1 MTHSVLQIAKAVG
14 AEAEGDT
21 DIEVSGVA
29 EPASAKRG
37 EMALAMDPRYAESIA
52 EGSAEV
58 AMLWQGADWRAL
70 GLKAA
75 ILPNR
80 PRYALSGLTRML
92 DKGQGFA
99 PGIHPTAVI
108 DPDAVLGD
116 DVSVGPLAVIS
127 AGARIGAGSVIGPLC
142 FVGVDAQIGE
152 GSFLREHV
160 SIGARVTIGPRFI
173 AQSGVRLGG
182 DGFSFVTAELSTVEK
197 ARQTLGDQGDAAPQP
212 WTRIHSLGAVSIGA
226 DVEMGMGSTIDNGTI
241 RDTQVGDGTKIDN
254 LVHIGHNAVV
264 GRNCLLCGQAGVGGS
279 TRVGDNVVLGGQV
292 GLADNITIGDRVI
305 AGGGTI
311 VLSNVPEGRTMLG
324 YPATQMSKQTE
335 IYKALRR
342 LPKLLRDVA
351 ALQKTVSKA
360 DKGD

>member
-1 MTHSVLQIAKAVG
+1 MTYSVQQIAKAVG
-14 AEAEGDT
+14 ATAEGD
-21 DIEVSGVA
+21 IELMVSGVA
-29 EPASAKRG
+29 EPASAKQG
-37 EMALAMDPRYAESIA
+37 QMALAMDPRYASSLS
-52 EGSAEV
+52 EGAAEV
-58 AMLWQGADWRAL
+58 AMLWEGADWRAL

-80 PRYALSGLTRML
+80 PRYALSGVTRML
-92 DKGQGFA
+92 DKGQGFK

-127 AGARIGAGSVIGPLC
+127 AGATIGAGSVIGPLC
-142 FVGVDAQIGE
+142 FVGVDATLGE
-152 GSFLREHV
+152 GCFLREHV

-212 WTRIHSLGAVSIGA
+212 WTRIHSLGAV
-226 DVEMGMGSTIDNGTI
+226 TI
-241 RDTQVGDGTKIDN
+241 RDTRVGDGTKIDN
-254 LVHIGHNAVV
+254 LVHIGHNAVI
-264 GRNCLLCGQAGVGGS
+264 GKNCLLCGQAGVGGS

-351 ALQKTVSKA
+351 ALQKLVSKA
-360 DKGD
+360 DKAD

>member
-1 MTHSVLQIAKAVG
+1 MTFSVQQIAEALG
-14 AEAEGDT
+14 AQAEGDT
-21 DIEVSGVA
+21 TLQVTSVA
-29 EPASAKRG
+29 EPASAKLG
-37 EMALAMDPRYAESIA
+37 EIALATDPRYASSLA
-52 EGSAEV
+52 KGNAEV
-58 AMLWQGADWRAL
+58 AMLWEGADWQAL

-92 DKGQGFA
+92 DKGQGFE
-99 PGIHPTAVI
+99 PGIHPSAII
-108 DPDAVLGD
+108 DPAAELGEG
-116 DVSVGPLAVIS
+116 VSVGPLAVIS
-127 AGARIGAGSVIGPLC
+127 AGARVGAGTVIGPLC
-142 FVGVDAQIGE
+142 FIGVDAQLGE
-152 GSFLREHV
+152 GCFLREHV
-160 SIGARVTIGPRFI
+160 SIGARVTIGARFI

-197 ARQTLGDQGDAAPQP
+197 ARQTLGDQGDAQPQP
-212 WTRIHSLGAVSIGA
+212 WTRIHSLGSVSIGA

-254 LVHIGHNAVV
+254 LVHIGHNAIV

-342 LPKLLRDVA
+342 LPRLLRDVA
-351 ALQKTVSKA
+351 ALQKSVSKA

>member
-1 MTHSVLQIAKAVG
+1 MTYSVQQIAKAVG
-14 AEAEGDT
+14 ASAEGD
-21 DIEVSGVA
+21 IELKVSGVA
-29 EPASAKRG
+29 EPASAKSG
-37 EMALAMDPRYAESIA
+37 EMALAMDPRYASSLS
-52 EGSAEV
+52 EGAAEV
-58 AMLWQGADWRAL
+58 AMLWEGADWRAL

-80 PRYALSGLTRML
+80 PRYALSSVTRML
-92 DKGQGFA
+92 DKGQGFK

-108 DPDAVLGD
+108 DPDAVLGEG
-116 DVSVGPLAVIS
+116 VSVGPLAVIS

-142 FVGVDAQIGE
+142 FVGVDATLGD
-152 GSFLREHV
+152 GCFLREHV
-160 SIGARVTIGPRFI
+160 SIGARVTIGSGFI

-182 DGFSFVTAELSTVEK
+182 DGFSFVTAELSTVES

-212 WTRIHSLGAVSIGA
+212 WTRIHSLGAVTIGA

-254 LVHIGHNAVV
+254 LVHIGHNAVI
-264 GRNCLLCGQAGVGGS
+264 GKNCLLCGQAGVGGS

-351 ALQKTVSKA
+351 ALQKVVSKA
-360 DKGD
+360 DKAD